1 VAEAGE
7 AVNGSVGEAVGPA
20 GVVVG
25 AGVRLLLRAGVGVG
39 PAGVVVGAGVRLLLR
54 AGVGDGRA
62 VGLAVAGRTAGD
74 GVSIAASVLNQIQVV
89 TPACGDSSLFVPY
102 P

>member
-1 VAEAGE
+1 MAEAGE
-7 AVNGSVGEAVGPA
+7 AVNSSVGEA
-20 GVVVG
+20 
-25 AGVRLLLRAGVGVG
+25 VG

>member
-1 VAEAGE
+1 MAEAGE
-7 AVNGSVGEAVGPA
+7 AVNGSVGEAVGRRRPA

-25 AGVRLLLRAGVGVG
+25 AGV
-39 PAGVVVGAGVRLLLR
+39 R